1 MHVACSSHYYADENV
16 FLYIFLDFPQIVNLK
31 VMEDNVNI
39 TWELPFEGEC
49 VFAYLIYYRKVIS
62 EVNTSKW
69 NVVNLSQYNATN
81 HNLQLQCYM
90 EYEITVTAQ
99 SANGETPLNQSKLWK
114 VKTGR
119 GKYSVNHK
127 NYNFLDCEE
136 NANLIRDTLS

>member
-1 MHVACSSHYYADENV
+1 MIKICKKLCLNMPVTIRCARGMFFSLLRGLKSFSLH
-16 FLYIFLDFPQIVNLK
+16 FLDFPQIVNLK

-49 VFAYLIYYRKVIS
+49 HVFGYLIYYRKVIS
-62 EVNTSKW
+62 EVNVNTSKW

-81 HNLQLQCYM
+81 HNLQLQCYT

-114 VKTGR
+114 VKTG
-119 GKYSVNHK
+119 GK
-127 NYNFLDCEE
+127 
-136 NANLIRDTLS
+136 

>member
-1 MHVACSSHYYADENV
+1 M
-16 FLYIFLDFPQIVNLK
+16 K

-49 VFAYLIYYRKVIS
+49 HVFGYLIYYRKVIS

-69 NVVNLSQYNATN
+69 NVVSLSQYNATN
-81 HNLQLQCYM
+81 HNLQLQCYT

-119 GKYSVNHK
+119 GN
-127 NYNFLDCEE
+127 
-136 NANLIRDTLS
+136 